1 MSTGLAL
8 ACALFA
14 ASSLEAAVAVIK
26 TPEKIHEAFPAKAKV
41 RVVNVWATWCGPCV
55 KEMPD
60 LRDMAKELGPGV
72 AFVGVSLDDAIPGD
86 RAEIKKRVEKF
97 LRDRNVT
104 FPNLY
109 YSGNTDALVDSLK
122 FDGVIPIT
130 IAFDRSGK
138 ELWRH
143 QGPIDRRET
152 TKKLKNLLR
161 RN

>member
-1 MSTGLAL
+1 MWTGLAL

-14 ASSLEAAVAVIK
+14 ASSLEAAVAVIRK
-26 TPEKIHEAFPAKAKV
+26 PEQIHKAFPAKANV

-60 LRDMAKELGPGV
+60 LRDIAKELPGV

-86 RAEIKKRVEKF
+86 RAEIRKRVETF

-109 YSGNTDALVDSLK
+109 YSGNTDSLVDYLK

-143 QGPIDRRET
+143 QGPINRRET
-152 TKKLKNLLR
+152 TEKLRNLLR
-161 RN
+161 RKP